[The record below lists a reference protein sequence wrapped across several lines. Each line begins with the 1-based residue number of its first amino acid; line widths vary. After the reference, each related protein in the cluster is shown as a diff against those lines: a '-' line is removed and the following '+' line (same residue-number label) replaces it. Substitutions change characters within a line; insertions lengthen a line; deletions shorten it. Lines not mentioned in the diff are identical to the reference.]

1 VSFLF
6 LPQWRMHALAHSDH
20 GVISASIARDVDQ
33 DGTGKQEAA
42 AASGCHVCSKTDG
55 EEMET

>member
-1 VSFLF
+1 M
-6 LPQWRMHALAHSDH
+6 W
-20 GVISASIARDVDQ
+20 IDQ

-42 AASGCHVCSKTDG
+42 ASGCHVCSKLTAG